1 MLLIIKRLLG
11 QFLSPLP
18 LITLIF
24 LLGWLVRHAT
34 RHRRLG
40 LLLQIFS
47 GVLFLAITLGIC
59 ERPLYNLEQTY
70 PPFDPTPGVCESL
83 RGSDIVVLG
92 QGLVPDSNLPIRFRD
107 NDVFRGRITEG
118 ARICHWVPE
127 SRLLVSMAGEAGLA
141 DKQAALEA
149 YASLFNLSTNRML
162 MFTEGLDTESEARLA
177 LNLARTN
184 TFIIVTSA
192 SHLPR
197 AMNLFQKADLA
208 RRGRGTNSAV
218 NAAFCFTPAPADF
231 RVLATSRKV
240 SWTRLPLPNSG
251 GFLKAESLAHET
263 FGGLFEKLRSH
274 VSKTA
279 AKFSGK

>member
-40 LLLQIFS
+40 LLLQLLS
-47 GVLFLAITLGIC
+47 GVLFLAISLGIC

-70 PPFDPTPGVCESL
+70 PPFDPAPGACESL

-92 QGLVPDSNLPIRFRD
+92 QGLVPDSDLPIRFRD
-107 NDVFRGRITEG
+107 NDVFRARLTEG

-127 SRLLVSMAGEAGLA
+127 SRLLVSMAGEATLA
-141 DKQAALEA
+141 DKQAALDE
-149 YASLFNLSTNRML
+149 YASLFALSTNRML
-162 MFTEGLDTESEARLA
+162 MFAEGLDTESEARLA

-197 AMNLFQKADLA
+197 AMTLFRKADLA
-208 RRGRGTNSAV
+208 HRGPGTNSGAR
-218 NAAFCFTPAPADF
+218 ADFRFTPAPADY
-231 RVLATSRKV
+231 RILATGRKYAWN
-240 SWTRLPLPNSG
+240 SLPLPGSG
-251 GFLKAESLAHET
+251 GFLQAECLAHET
-263 FGGLFEKLRSH
+263 FGRLFEKLRSH
-274 VSKTA
+274 LSKTA
-279 AKFSGK
+279 TKLSDK